1 MKINNRGFLLA
12 ESLVV
17 STFVLTILILLYVQF
32 SNLTTNYKNS
42 YNYNNVESIYDL
54 SSVANY
60 LKDNNYNLTTQLSE
74 SKPYVIVFENG
85 SCNMSAGIVDSFCD
99 NLINKMDAKKIIY
112 TYSDIS
118 IIKNYVSTTEDT
130 NINQKMREFISR
142 VETNTVLNKGRLFA
156 EFNNGTYATIAMDEV
171 GAYPDEPVISN
182 LLQSWAQNASSD
194 FHAPQY
200 KTNIV
205 SVTFL
210 DNNTVPSTA
219 TASWDVS
226 SAKDGGVMA
235 WVVPN
240 SSDSSKYDL
249 YIGGYSGVMANA
261 NSSYLFNG
269 FTALKTATL
278 QHLHTMTATNMD
290 AMFYGCSSLTNLDLS
305 SFNTSNVTSM
315 SNMFYGNTSLTSI
328 NFNNF
333 NTSKVTNMSNMFY
346 GCSNIN
352 NLDLSSFDTS
362 SVTNMSQM
370 FYSNTKL
377 TNVNLNSFNTS
388 EVTSMNSMFENCSSL
403 TSLDIT
409 SFDIAKVSNLNSMF
423 SGNSNLKTIYV
434 GDGWAILN
442 SASAT
447 DMFKGCGT
455 SSVTKR

>member
-54 SSVANY
+54 SSVVNY
-60 LKDNNYNLTTQLSE
+60 LNSNNYKLSTQLSE
-74 SKPYVIVFENG
+74 AKPYVVVFQDG
-85 SCNMSAGIVDSFCD
+85 TCNMSAGIVDSFCD
-99 NLINKMDAKKIIY
+99 NLINKMGAKKIIY
-112 TYSDIS
+112 TYSDLS
-118 IIKNYVSTTEDT
+118 IIKNYVSTTEDS

-156 EFNNGTYATIAMDEV
+156 EFNNGTYATIAMDDA
-171 GAYPDEPVISN
+171 GAYPDEPTISN
-182 LLQSWAQNASSD
+182 VLQVWAQNASSD
-194 FHAPQY
+194 FHASQY

-235 WVVPN
+235 YVVPN
-240 SSDSSKYDL
+240 ASNSGKYDL
-249 YIGGYSGVMANA
+249 YIGGYNGVVTNT
-261 NSSYLFNG
+261 NSSYMFNG
-269 FTALKTATL
+269 FTALKTANV

-290 AMFYGCSSLTNLDLS
+290 AMFYGCSSLTSLDLS
-305 SFNTSNVTSM
+305 VFDTSNVTSM
-315 SNMFYGNTSLTSI
+315 ANMFYGDSALTSV
-328 NFNNF
+328 NLSSF

-352 NLDLSSFDTS
+352 NLDLKSFDTS
-362 SVTNMSQM
+362 SVINMSQM
-370 FYSNTKL
+370 FYGNTRL
-377 TNVNLNSFNTS
+377 TSVNLSSFNTS
-388 EVTSMNSMFENCSSL
+388 EVTNMNSMFANCTNL
-403 TSLDIT
+403 TTLDIT
-409 SFDIAKVSNLNSMF
+409 SFDTAKVSNLNSMF
-423 SGNSNLKTIYV
+423 SGDSKLKTIYV
-434 GDGWAILN
+434 GNGWAILN

-455 SSVTKR
+455 SSVTRR